1 MLSTNLSRIPLLL
14 TLACTLSVNVPAAAQ
29 STTTVQAFLDRLD
42 RVRATASIPLLRQD
56 PALATVASD
65 LASGIAAGAIS
76 LTDPTANT
84 NVIERAAGRG
94 YAARALSVLLAA
106 GARTDEAAMSEWLSS
121 EGNAASLL
129 STRFQHIGV
138 VRVDVAVPT
147 PNGSAQ
153 PLWIAIL
160 GEPLE
165 QPVAD
170 AAPRLLDAV
179 IAHRRGRGLPAV
191 TTSGAGPG
199 RQRTCRR
206 PCPAKHARPLGRART
221 GSARPARYRGLPDRA
236 GRGEPGSRAIRSKRR
251 GGGMG
256 RERRPPA
263 QSRSQRRHASGHRLR
278 PERPAAEWSSYA
290 GCLGAD
296 SGPSEPVGVR
306 HVQTGRYRVRDA
318 AASSRRAIPSANQA
332 RSGVRST
339 EVATRTASGSE
350 D

>member
-14 TLACTLSVNVPAAAQ
+14 ILACTLSVNAPAAAQ

-179 IAHRRGRGLPAV
+179 IAHRRGRGLPPLSRHPVLDRVANAHAADLARRNTLDHLDGRGRDLRARLDTAGYPIALAV
-191 TTSGAGPG
+191 ENLAAGRSDPRDVVAAWAASDG
-199 RQRTCRR
+199 HRR
-206 PCPAKHARPLGRART
+206 NLGLSDVTQAGIGYVPNALRRNGVLMPDIWVLILARP
-221 GSARPARYRGLPDRA
+221 
-236 GRGEPGSRAIRSKRR
+236 SR
-251 GGGMG
+251 
-256 RERRPPA
+256 
-263 QSRSQRRHASGHRLR
+263 
-278 PERPAAEWSSYA
+278 
-290 GCLGAD
+290 
-296 SGPSEPVGVR
+296 
-306 HVQTGRYRVRDA
+306 
-318 AASSRRAIPSANQA
+318 
-332 RSGVRST
+332 
-339 EVATRTASGSE
+339 
-350 D
+350 